1 MRRGRRRD
9 LIGVGNQSHQ
19 FVVSHQIMTLQPL
32 AESADEKVFVRLL
45 ARDDRIMPGVGGECL
60 QLSGE
65 HVGCDVRGAQRG
77 GVSDG
82 VLHHTAVDGTGV
94 DGRRHDTADALV
106 IGMVVAGEVGEPGFV
121 CDHRRR
127 AIGDYEFGDRAAQ
140 QFNRVRLSGV
150 ERAQCRQ
157 LSCHQ
162 LRKALPARGRVADA
176 AQAAV
181 GEAQE

>member
-1 MRRGRRRD
+1 VGTEVTVGIDIGTSSVKAIAADGDGKVVARSRVPHQVVVPAPERFEHDAAAAWRDGPRRA
-9 LIGVGNQSHQ
+9 
-19 FVVSHQIMTLQPL
+19 L
-32 AESADEKVFVRLL
+32 AEL
-45 ARDDRIMPGVGGECL
+45 GGDL
-60 QLSGE
+60 
-65 HVGCDVRGAQRG
+65 DVRG
-77 GVSDG
+77 VS
-82 VLHHTAVDGTGV
+82 VAAMVPSLTAVDGTGV

-127 AIGDYEFGDRAAQ
+127 AIGDDEFGDRAAQ
-140 QFNRVRLSGV
+140 QFNRDRLSGV